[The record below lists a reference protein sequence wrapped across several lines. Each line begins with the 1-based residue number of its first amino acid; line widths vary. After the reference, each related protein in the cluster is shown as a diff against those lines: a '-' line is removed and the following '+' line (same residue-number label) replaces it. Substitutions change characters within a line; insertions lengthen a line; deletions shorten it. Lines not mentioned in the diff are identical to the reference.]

1 MSLAIREKLQTF
13 MNREYL
19 KEFTMVNGYS
29 SFDNGRTRYFFDID
43 MYGNVTE
50 LTLIELGFQ
59 TNPFCSIKSHDFRL
73 LFLKDKVSIKDLSGH
88 PYKTCELWYNVRYT
102 EEEFFQKTLVEP
114 LLCDLEYQDYLD
126 MMDFFGKIDKIKL
139 ELRQG
144 VWRV

>member
-29 SFDNGRTRYFFDID
+29 TFDNGQTRYFFDID

-59 TNPFCSIKSHDFRL
+59 TNPFCSIKSHDFRV
-73 LFLKDKVSIKDLSGH
+73 LFLNDKVAIKDLSTH
-88 PYKTCELWYNVRYT
+88 PYKSCNLLYSDRFT
-102 EEEFFQKTLVEP
+102 EEAFFQLGLVEP

-144 VWRV
+144 AWRV